1 VRLAHARFGDG
12 GRPLLLLHGFLGS
25 ARNLTA
31 LARALTGRIPA
42 LAVVA
47 PDLTGHGA
55 SPPLPPDADLA
66 TLARDVLDTSRALG
80 LPEPVAVVGHSL
92 GGRVALKACRL
103 EPARVGGVAL
113 LDIAP
118 SARPDAGEVSQL
130 LAVLLDAP
138 EAAATRNVFR
148 AHFRAA
154 GLDAALVEWLL
165 LNLRHDGHAYRWR
178 IDRHALARLHA
189 RTVGEDLWAAVEES
203 ARGRVRCIRG
213 ERSGYVDGADVAR
226 LQAAG
231 APVETIAGAGH
242 FLHAERPAA
251 VLDALVRHLE

>member
-1 VRLAHARFGDG
+1 VPLAHASFGAG
-12 GRPLLLLHGFLGS
+12 GRPLFLLHGFLGS
-25 ARNLTA
+25 ARNLTT
-31 LARALTGRIPA
+31 LARALAERIPT

-47 PDLTGHGA
+47 LDLTGHGA

-66 TLARDVLDTSRALG
+66 TLAHDVLDTSRALG
-80 LPEPVAVVGHSL
+80 LPGAVAVVGHSL
-92 GGRVALKACRL
+92 GGRVALQACLL
-103 EPARVGGVAL
+103 ESARVGDVVL

-118 SARPDAGEVSQL
+118 SARPEPGEVSRL

-138 EAAATRNVFR
+138 DAAATRDVFR
-148 AHFRAA
+148 AHFHAA
-154 GLDAALVEWLL
+154 GFDAALVEWLL

-189 RTVGEDLWAAVEES
+189 RTIGEDLWAAVEGGP
-203 ARGRVRCIRG
+203 RGRVRCIRG

-231 APVETIAGAGH
+231 SPVETIEGAGH
-242 FLHAERPAA
+242 FLHVDRPAE
-251 VLDALVRHLE
+251 VLDALIRHLG